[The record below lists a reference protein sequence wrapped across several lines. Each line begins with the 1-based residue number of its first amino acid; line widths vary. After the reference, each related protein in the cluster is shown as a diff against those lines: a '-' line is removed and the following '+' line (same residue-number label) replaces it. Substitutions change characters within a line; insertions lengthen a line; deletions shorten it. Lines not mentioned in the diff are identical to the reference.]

1 MTNSSLS
8 ALDWSGYRP
17 GVIGQVTALH
27 AEYYARHWGFDL
39 SFESQVARELSDF
52 LCVLDPSRDFFV
64 AAWQGRELAGAVA
77 LDGHSTPD
85 EGARLRW
92 FIVAEPW
99 QGRGLGR
106 ELMRRLLD
114 FARIAG
120 HRRLYLWTFAG
131 LDAARRLYDACGF
144 GLAQE
149 HPVDQWGG
157 RIVEQRLDLDLTL
170 PG

>member
-1 MTNSSLS
+1 VTNSSPP

-17 GVIGQVTALH
+17 GVIGQVTTLH

-39 SFESQVARELSDF
+39 SFESQVAREFSDF
-52 LCVLDPSRDFFV
+52 LCVFDPSQDFFL
-64 AAWQGRELAGAVA
+64 AAWQGRRLAGAVA
-77 LDGHSTPD
+77 LDGHSTPE

-92 FIVAEPW
+92 FIVDEAW
-99 QGRGLGR
+99 QCRGLGR
-106 ELMRRLLD
+106 ELMRRLLA
-114 FARIAG
+114 FARAAG
-120 HRRLYLWTFAG
+120 HRHLYLWTFAG

-157 RIVEQRLDLDLTL
+157 RIVEQRLDLDLTF

>member
-1 MTNSSLS
+1 VTNSSPP

-17 GVIGQVTALH
+17 GVIGQVTTLH

-39 SFESQVARELSDF
+39 SFESQVAREFSDF
-52 LCVLDPSRDFFV
+52 LCVFDPSQDFFL
-64 AAWQGRELAGAVA
+64 AAWQGRRLAGAVA
-77 LDGHSTPD
+77 LDGHSTPE

-92 FIVAEPW
+92 FIVDEAW

-106 ELMRRLLD
+106 ELVRRLLA
-114 FARIAG
+114 FARAAG
-120 HRRLYLWTFAG
+120 HRHLYLWTFAG

-149 HPVDQWGG
+149 HLVDQWGG
-157 RIVEQRLDLDLTL
+157 RIVEQRLDLDLTF